1 MTTSYERFIES
12 CRRQEVSA
20 DHPVAW
26 FLTYAD
32 TQRLGLG
39 THGVYHGMPFSAI
52 PNLQRSVV
60 LMAGGG
66 TRPIPV

>member
-1 MTTSYERFIES
+1 VTTSYERFIES

-52 PNLQRSVV
+52 PMLQRSIV
-60 LMAGGG
+60 LLAGGG
-66 TRPIPV
+66 TAPLPV